1 MQHKDYRP
9 GDTWRV
15 FRIMAEFVEG
25 FEEMHNL
32 GPAVTI
38 FGSARATEDMES
50 YQLARDT
57 ARELAKAGFAIITGG
72 GPGVMEAA
80 NRGAKEGGGKSVG
93 LNIELPFEQHP
104 NPYVDTG
111 IDFRYFFVRKVML
124 VKYACAFVIC
134 PGGFGTLD
142 EFFESMTL
150 VQTRKI
156 KNFPIVLMGGSYYDG
171 LIEWV
176 RASMIEAGS
185 IDKEDL
191 NLFHR
196 TDDPEEVVNIIR
208 ARMRKDHYIQD
219 I

>member
-1 MQHKDYRP
+1 
-9 GDTWRV
+9 
-15 FRIMAEFVEG
+15 MAEFVEG

-38 FGSARATEDMES
+38 FGSARATEDMKS

-57 ARELAKAGFAIITGG
+57 ARELAKSGFAVLSGG
-72 GPGVMEAA
+72 GPGIMEAA

-93 LNIELPFEQHP
+93 LNIDLPFEQSS
-104 NPYVDTG
+104 NPYLDLS

-124 VKYACAFVIC
+124 IKYACAFVIC

-150 VQTRKI
+150 VQTKKI
-156 KNFPIVLMGGSYYDG
+156 KNFPIVLMGDKYYDG
-171 LIEWV
+171 LIDWI
-176 RASMIEAGS
+176 RGSMLEAGA
-185 IDKEDL
+185 IDEDDM
-191 NLFHR
+191 NMFHR
-196 TDDPEEVVNIIR
+196 TDDPKEVVSIIR
-208 ARMRKDHYIQD
+208 AHMRKDHYIQD